1 MSSNIPQNLSSN
13 NNTSF
18 NLSFLVNMSAARW
31 FSGNEKIN
39 ISSLNSDFKSQIP
52 KSQIFEITSM
62 VFNIPKHKREILSKY
77 KCYFDENSNTLTMV
91 INEEISFAEFTKEIM
106 MNLFTFTQKV
116 GIDTICF
123 LLSKK
128 NAQYGRIF
136 QDLMIVGFK
145 SNEKQKEVVIDGDTY
160 KVLEIASNSDDE
172 IEEFFF

>member
-1 MSSNIPQNLSSN
+1 
-13 NNTSF
+13 
-18 NLSFLVNMSAARW
+18 
-31 FSGNEKIN
+31 
-39 ISSLNSDFKSQIP
+39 
-52 KSQIFEITSM
+52 
-62 VFNIPKHKREILSKY
+62 
-77 KCYFDENSNTLTMV
+77 MV

-123 LLSKK
+123 LLSK
-128 NAQYGRIF
+128 NNPQYGRIF